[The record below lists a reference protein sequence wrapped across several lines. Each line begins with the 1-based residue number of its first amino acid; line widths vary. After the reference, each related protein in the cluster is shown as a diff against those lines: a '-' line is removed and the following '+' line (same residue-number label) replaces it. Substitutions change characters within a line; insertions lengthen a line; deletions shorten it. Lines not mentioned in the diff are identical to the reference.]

1 MSETS
6 SLPLKLPPLLVAR
19 EVAAALE
26 EDLGGAGD
34 ITTDAIVPPDVQ
46 GEAAIVARKAGVVA
60 GLDLAEAAFRA
71 LDPDTRFV
79 RIIEDGSKVAGG
91 GTIAHISARTRALLT
106 GERTALN
113 FLGRLSGIA
122 TLTASFVK
130 AVEGTGARIACTR
143 KTTPGLR
150 ALEKYAV
157 RAGGGINHRFGLYDA
172 VLVKDNH
179 IAAAGGLGKALER
192 LRARSGHLVKTEVE
206 VDTLGQLEEA
216 LRFPIDAVL
225 LDNMDVATL
234 RKAVKL
240 AAGRVVTE
248 ASGGVTLENVR
259 EIASTGVDLISVG
272 ALTHSPRSLDSSL
285 EWQNWSCRL
294 RQIRGTEP
302 G

>member
-6 SLPLKLPPLLVAR
+6 SLPLKLPPLLVERAI
-19 EVAAALE
+19 AAALE
-26 EDLGGAGD
+26 EDLGAAGD
-34 ITTDAIVPPDVQ
+34 ITTEAVVPADAH
-46 GEAAIVARKAGVVA
+46 GKAAIVARQAGVVA
-60 GLDLAEAAFRA
+60 GLDLAEAAFKA
-71 LDPDTRFV
+71 LDPDTRVV
-79 RIIEDGSKVAGG
+79 RIVEDGGKVAGG
-91 GTIAHISARTRALLT
+91 GTIAHISAKTRALLT

-150 ALEKYAV
+150 IFEKYAV
-157 RAGGGINHRFGLYDA
+157 RAGGGVNHRFGLYDA

-179 IAAAGGLGKALER
+179 IAAAGGLAKALER
-192 LRARSGHLVKTEVE
+192 LRARSGHVVKTEVE
-206 VDTLGQLEEA
+206 VDTLDQLEEA

-225 LDNMDVATL
+225 LDNMDVETL

-240 AAGRVVTE
+240 VAGRIVTE

-272 ALTHSPRSLDSSL
+272 ALTHSPRNLDSSL
-285 EWQNWSCRL
+285 EWQD
-294 RQIRGTEP
+294 
-302 G
+302 